1 MNMSDFSTQRGNVL
15 IIILIA
21 IALFAALSYAALQG
35 SRSGGSV
42 VSDEQARMAAQEI
55 ISYGNV
61 VQKRVQQ
68 LRLQGCLDTQ
78 LDFAN
83 SIWGRVD
90 GLLLTHEPGHNPNAP
105 ASGCS
110 TFENVQPKVFGDTHV
125 YWPSLGACGGCTAL
139 GTGRAIRL
147 ILPGVGTAS
156 GEDLIYRLA
165 YVREEVC
172 IAINK
177 LLGVTNPS
185 NKPPYVTNT
194 STTMPYDGD
203 YTGGQVAVD
212 SSGAVTGKTAFCA
225 AAVASPTASSG
236 DYSFL
241 QVLIAR

>member
-1 MNMSDFSTQRGNVL
+1 MRDFSSQRGNVL
-15 IIILIA
+15 FIILLA

-35 SRSGGSV
+35 SRSGTAGMT
-42 VSDEQARMAAQEI
+42 DEQARMAAQEI
-55 ISYGNV
+55 ISYGNTM
-61 VQKRVQQ
+61 QTRAQQ

-83 SIWGRVD
+83 PVWARVD

-110 TFENVQPKVFGDTHV
+110 IFENTLAKVFNDAHV
-125 YWPSLGACGGCTAL
+125 YWPDINSCGGCTAL
-139 GTGRAIRL
+139 GTSRIIRL
-147 ILPGVGTAS
+147 ILPGVGTAA
-156 GEDLIYRLA
+156 GEDLVYRLA

-177 LLGVTNPS
+177 SLGITNPS
-185 NKPPYVTNT
+185 DKPPHVTNT
-194 STTMPYDGD
+194 STTMAYDGD
-203 YTGGQVAVD
+203 YTGAQVAVD

-225 AAVASPTASSG
+225 SGVATPTASSG
-236 DYSFL
+236 DYSYL